1 MRALIRPRFAAS
13 TFSRKRE
20 KGWGEG
26 RPHQRSLSP
35 SAPDREASDQ
45 MARVA
50 RISASRGSARTLA
63 LAARMTGSRRATESD
78 VQRSA

>member
-1 MRALIRPRFAAS
+1 MRVGHTNAGPRY
-13 TFSRKRE
+13 
-20 KGWGEG
+20 
-26 RPHQRSLSP
+26 PLP
-35 SAPDREASDQ
+35 APDRDASDQ

-63 LAARMTGSRRATESD
+63 LAARMSGSRRAIESD